1 MIIFEFISHI
11 VFVGLLG
18 FYLMSALQWYS
29 YKLERVV
36 FHYQRYDWHLLFFV
50 VPIFVYY
57 LAGIYFWPY
66 LYVVLAPTLYLWNR
80 KLDKK
85 LLFTSRVKRFFI
97 FLFLATLF
105 QNILCFSLQRCAL
118 YGVIS
123 PLLASLFVSML
134 FEKILF
140 EGYRNRAKKK
150 LDNKQDLIIIAITA
164 SYGKTSIKNYLY
176 QILRGKFNCYM
187 TPRSVNTLGGIIKD
201 INEDLPHDT
210 QIYIVEAGARLRGDI
225 NDIVK
230 LINPHYSIVGQI
242 GEQHIEYFKTLENVR
257 NTKMELLNSKRLI
270 KAFVHKSAN
279 IKPDEKTT
287 TYGDELSN
295 VNSTLDGLNFDV
307 KIDDKLVNFSTS
319 LLGEFNAMNI
329 LACMHVAKIK
339 MDIEEIQK
347 AVAKLQSVEHRLQR
361 LDAGGKI
368 IIDDSFNG
376 NLEGMVSS
384 YNLAATYEGRKV
396 IVTPGIV
403 ESTQEANEQ
412 LAQKIDEVFDVA
424 ILTGKSNLNILD
436 KNIQNTEKIIV
447 EDKQKIE
454 EILTKFTQS
463 GDLILFS
470 NDTPS
475 FM

>member
-1 MIIFEFISHI
+1 MLIFEFISHI
-11 VFVGLLG
+11 IFVGLLG
-18 FYLMSALQWYS
+18 YYLMSALQWYS

-36 FHYQRYDWHLLFFV
+36 FHYKRYDWHLLFFV

-57 LAGIYFWPY
+57 LAGVYFWPY
-66 LYVVLAPTLYLWNR
+66 LYVVLVPTLYLWYR

-85 LLFTSRVKRFFI
+85 LVFTGRVKRFFT
-97 FLFLATLF
+97 FLLLATLF
-105 QNILCFSLQRCAL
+105 QNILCLSLQRCSL
-118 YGVIS
+118 YGVIL
-123 PLLASLFVSML
+123 PLLVSLFVSML

-140 EGYRNRAKKK
+140 EGYKNKAKKK
-150 LDNKQDLIIIAITA
+150 LDKRKDLTIIAITA

-176 QILRGKFNCYM
+176 QILSAKFNCYM
-187 TPRSVNTLGGIIKD
+187 TPRSVNTLGGIVKD
-201 INEDLPHDT
+201 INEDLPHDA

-225 NDIVK
+225 NDIASF
-230 LINPHYSIVGQI
+230 INPHYSIVGQI

-257 NTKMELLNSKRLI
+257 NTKMELLNSNRLI

-279 IKPDEKTT
+279 IKPDDKAIE
-287 TYGDELSN
+287 YGNELSS
-295 VNSTLDGLNFDV
+295 VQSSLDGLKFDV
-307 KIDDKLVNFSTS
+307 KINNKLIHFSTS

-329 LACMHVAKIK
+329 LACIHVAKLK
-339 MDIEEIQK
+339 MNIEEIQK
-347 AVAKLQSVEHRLQR
+347 AVANLQGVEHRLQR

-376 NLEGMVSS
+376 NLEGMLSS

-403 ESTQEANEQ
+403 ESTEEANEQ
-412 LAQKIDEVFDVA
+412 LAQKIDEVFDIV
-424 ILTGKSNLNILD
+424 ILTGKSNLNLLD

-454 EILTKFTQS
+454 EILKQFTQS